1 MKQISATGQGVVAHV
16 MAAPGD
22 IVDQDTV
29 LVVTELMKMLTEHRA
44 PSGGRI
50 VAVHVKEGDTVE
62 TDTPMLTFE
71 AGETGGSC
79 QRDTP
84 PSTGQSLIG
93 ELSARRHAL
102 SDAGRADRV
111 ARRHASG
118 GRTAREN
125 IEDLLDDGSFSEIGG
140 HALAAQHGLHAKAEL
155 IDRSAADGVIVGSGA
170 IDGQPVAV
178 LAVDYTVMAGTQGWF
193 HHKKVDRIVE
203 LAHRRKL
210 PLVLYPEGGGG
221 RPNDVDAMRI
231 SIASLDVMTFHNL
244 ARLRGVAPMI
254 AMVHGYCFAGSAA
267 FAAVADVIIG
277 TRRSYIGM
285 GGPAMI
291 EGGGLG
297 SFAPEEIGPA
307 EVHAQNGALDIVVE
321 DEAAGTALAQ
331 RLIGLLTGG
340 KAKSAQPPS
349 DNLEDLMPQDRRTV
363 FDIRAVISAVVDNG
377 TAIELRAGHAA
388 AMVTMLARI
397 DGRPVGLLAND
408 PGRMGG
414 AIDGAAAAKAAVH
427 LRLCQANGLPVV
439 SLIDTPG
446 FMVGPNADATGQFRP
461 IGDFFAAGAQMTAPL
476 VAVVLRRAYGLG
488 AMAMAGGSLH
498 AADLTVAWP
507 NGEFGAMGLEGAVR
521 LGMRDQLAAI
531 EDETRRAEE
540 FQRQVDSLYD
550 KGRALNAAAFFEFD
564 DVIKPGETRN
574 RIIQAIAAGANT
586 D

>member
-22 IVDQDTV
+22 IVDQDAV

-50 VAVHVKEGDTVE
+50 VAVHVKEGDTVD

-71 AGETGGSC
+71 AGETGGSRR
-79 QRDTP
+79 RDTRS
-84 PSTGQSLIG
+84 STGRSLIE
-93 ELSARRHAL
+93 ELSERRHAL
-102 SDAGRADRV
+102 SDAGRAVRV

-170 IDGQPVAV
+170 IGGRPVAV

-277 TRRSYIGM
+277 TRKSYIGM

-321 DEAAGTALAQ
+321 DEAAGTALVQ
-331 RLIGLLTGG
+331 RLIGLLSGG
-340 KAKSAQPPS
+340 KAKSAQPPA
-349 DNLEDLMPQDRRTV
+349 DALVDLIPRDRRSV
-363 FDIRAVISAVVDNG
+363 FDIRAVITAVVDKG

-397 DGRPVGLLAND
+397 DGRPVGILAND

-414 AIDGAAAAKAAVH
+414 AIDGAAAAKAATH

-446 FMVGPNADATGQFRP
+446 FMVGPDADATGQFRP

-564 DVIKPGETRN
+564 DVIEPGETRN

>member
-16 MAAPGD
+16 MAGPGET
-22 IVDQDTV
+22 VGKDTV
-29 LVVTELMKMLTEHRA
+29 LVVTELMKMLTEHKA
-44 PSGGRI
+44 PAGGRI
-50 VAVHVKEGDTVE
+50 VAVHVKEGDMVD
-62 TDTPMLTFE
+62 TDTPMMTFE
-71 AGETGGSC
+71 PGETGTDRAYQTASTTT
-79 QRDTP
+79 R
-84 PSTGQSLIG
+84 PSIE

-102 SDAGRADRV
+102 SDAGRAGRV
-111 ARRHASG
+111 AKRHDTGS
-118 GRTAREN
+118 RTAREN
-125 IEDLLDDGSFSEIGG
+125 VDDLLDDGSFSEIGG
-140 HALAAQHGLHAKAEL
+140 HVLAAQHEIHDRAQL
-155 IDRSAADGVIVGSGA
+155 IDRSAADGVIVGTGK
-170 IDGQPVAV
+170 INGRPVAV

-203 LAHRRKL
+203 LAHRRRL

-231 SIASLDVMTFHNL
+231 SIASLDVMTFRNL
-244 ARLRGVAPMI
+244 AKLRGVAPVI

-277 TRRSYIGM
+277 TRKSYIGM

-297 SFAPEEIGPA
+297 TYAPEEIGPA
-307 EVHAQNGALDIVVE
+307 AVHAQNGALDIVVE
-321 DEAAGTALAQ
+321 DEAEGTTLARQ
-331 RLIGLLTGG
+331 LVGLLTGH
-340 KAKSAQPPS
+340 AANAVQPAAG
-349 DNLEDLMPQDRRTV
+349 DLQELMPRDRRTV
-363 FDIRAVISAVVDNG
+363 FDIRAVISAVVDSG
-377 TAIELRAGHAA
+377 TAIELRAEHAT

-397 DGRPVGLLAND
+397 DGHPIGIIAND

-414 AIDGAAAAKAAVH
+414 AIDGAAAAKAATH
-427 LRLCQANGLPVV
+427 LRLCQANGLPVA

-446 FMVGPNADATGQFRP
+446 FMVGPDADATGQFRP
-461 IGDFFAAGAQMTAPL
+461 IGDFFAAGAQLAVPL

-498 AADLTVAWP
+498 AADLTLAWP

-531 EDETRRAEE
+531 EDETLRAEE
-540 FQRQVDSLYD
+540 FQRLVDGFYD

-564 DVIKPGETRN
+564 DVIDPGETRQ
-574 RIIQAIAAGANT
+574 RIIQAIDAANR
-586 D
+586 